1 MNSKTERLG
10 ADFTQGNIPRVLLLF
25 LAPFLLAS
33 ILNSIYNMVDMVI
46 VGRVMGSSGTVAVSM
61 GGRML
66 TLFTNANTAL
76 AGGGQIL
83 IAQQLGAGEKQRVNT
98 SVGTLFTLLL
108 MMSCVMCTFCLI
120 ASETILN
127 WLNTPIESFS
137 QARIY
142 LCITSAGLPLIS
154 GYNAVCSVLRGMGD
168 SRRPLLFIAVAT
180 GANLVLDLLFICVFS
195 LGAGGAALATVIS
208 QGMAFALSIRILY
221 RERERF
227 GFDFKL
233 RSFLLD
239 GSSAHTILGI
249 GIPNAA
255 HGFIISVTQL
265 FLVGYVNAFGLAA
278 AAAWSVGDKIIS
290 FTNIMSTSVRQAG
303 GAIVAQNIGA
313 QEYDR
318 VKALVRSAVVLTT
331 GFACV
336 LSAVCLLFPQVLFGL
351 FTRDAAVLAYSR
363 SFMAIASLTF
373 LVSALSAGFACV
385 TIGSGNAKLMFAAG
399 ILDGLVLRLAFSF
412 WLGIQWEMGV
422 TGFFLA
428 NSLARLAPLMF
439 HSCYYF
445 SGAWK
450 RRGRLMK

>member
-1 MNSKTERLG
+1 MKSKTERIG
-10 ADFTQGNIPRVLLLF
+10 TDFTQGNIPRVLLLF
-25 LAPFLLAS
+25 LAPFLLSS

-108 MMSCVMCTFCLI
+108 IMSCIMCAFCLI
-120 ASETILN
+120 ASGAILN
-127 WLNTPIESFS
+127 WLNTPTESFS
-137 QARIY
+137 QARTY
-142 LCITSAGLPLIS
+142 LCITSVGLPLIS
-154 GYNAVCSVLRGMGD
+154 GYNAVCSVGD

-180 GANLVLDLLFICVFS
+180 GANLMLDLLFICVFS
-195 LGAGGAALATVIS
+195 LGAGGAALATVIG
-208 QGMAFALSIRILY
+208 QGMAFALSLRILY
-221 RERERF
+221 REREKF

-233 RSFLLD
+233 RSFLPD
-239 GSSAHTILGI
+239 GSSVHTILDI
-249 GIPNAA
+249 GVPNAA
-255 HGFIISVTQL
+255 HGFIISITQL

-313 QEYDR
+313 QKYNR
-318 VKALVRSAVVLTT
+318 VQGLVRSAVVLTT

-336 LSAVCLLFPQVLFGL
+336 LSVVCLLFPHVLFGL
-351 FTRDAAVLAYSR
+351 FTKDAAVLAYSR
-363 SFMAIASLTF
+363 SFMAIASLAF

-385 TIGSGNAKLMFAAG
+385 TIGSGNAKLMFIAG
-399 ILDGLVLRLAFSF
+399 ILDGFVLRLMFSF
-412 WLGIQWEMGV
+412 WLGIQWNMGV

-428 NSLARLAPLMF
+428 NSLARLAPLLC